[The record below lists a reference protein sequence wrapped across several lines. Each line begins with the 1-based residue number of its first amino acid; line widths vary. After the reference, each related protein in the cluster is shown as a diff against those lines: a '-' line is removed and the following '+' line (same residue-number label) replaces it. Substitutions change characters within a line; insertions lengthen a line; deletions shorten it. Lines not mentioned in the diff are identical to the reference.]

1 MLQFM
6 DMKKSTN
13 LSTNKK
19 ITNQMQKSKLYLE
32 LEDKTDEIIKLGG
45 VRAKEDLITII
56 RVKTNQKIPIEKIR
70 SFLDKYESAI
80 EKKLKV
86 LGYGTKEAE
95 RLAD

>member
-1 MLQFM
+1 MS
-6 DMKKSTN
+6 KSIN

-45 VRAKEDLITII
+45 VRSREDLITII

-86 LGYGTKEAE
+86 LGYGTKEASGQP
-95 RLAD
+95 